1 MRSFQEIYSIAA
13 DRKGGAEAL
22 EALLITPL
30 SRDELS
36 ATSDDRWLSAMA
48 KCLFQAGFN
57 WKVIEAKWAGM
68 EEAFDGFDPVK
79 VAAYRD
85 DDFDR
90 LLSDKRIVR
99 NGAKVAAVIENA
111 HFINELA
118 SRNGSAGSFFGSWPN
133 EKYVELLA
141 LMSKRGARLGSIT
154 GQRVLRT
161 MGRDSFILT
170 SDVVARLV
178 AENIV
183 DKTPTSKR
191 DLAATQ
197 EAFNIWSLQSGRGL
211 SQISQ
216 VLAFSV

>member
-1 MRSFQEIYSIAA
+1 MRHFDEIYVIAG

-22 EALLITPL
+22 EAMLVKPL
-30 SRDELS
+30 SSTELL

-57 WKVIEAKWAGM
+57 WKVIEAKWPGM
-68 EEAFDGFDPVK
+68 EEAFDGFDPIK

-85 DDFDR
+85 DDVDR
-90 LLSDKRIVR
+90 LLSDTRNVR
-99 NGAKVAAVIENA
+99 NGAKVTAVIENA
-111 HFINELA
+111 HFIRELA
-118 SRNGSAGSFFGSWPN
+118 SKNGSAGAFFGNWPN
-133 EKYVELLA
+133 EHYVDLLA
-141 LMSKRGARLGSIT
+141 LMSKQGARLGSIT
-154 GQRVLRT
+154 GQRVLRA

-178 AENIV
+178 AEGV
-183 DKTPTSKR
+183 VEKAPTSKR

-197 EAFNIWSLQSGRGL
+197 EAFNSWSLQSGRGL

-216 VLAFSV
+216 ILAFSV